1 MKRNRWTEEDINI
14 LMKSVFESLTIEQGC
29 KKASSRLSGRHS
41 VASCRVMYHRITN
54 TKKKNYVKPEIN
66 VVEVI
71 KVEKPKSLIE
81 QLQEVAKNSKEVYDA
96 VNILIDKLN
105 NFKF

>member
-1 MKRNRWTEEDINI
+1 MKRNRWTEEDIHI

-41 VASCRVMYHRITN
+41 VGSCKIMYHRI
-54 TKKKNYVKPEIN
+54 TKKKNYVKPEID
-66 VVEVI
+66 V
-71 KVEKPKSLIE
+71 KVEKPKSLIK
-81 QLQEVAKNSKEVYDA
+81 QLQELAKNSKEVYDA

>member
-1 MKRNRWTEEDINI
+1 MKRNRWTEEDINT

-41 VASCRVMYHRITN
+41 VDSCKVMYYRI
-54 TKKKNYVKPEIN
+54 TKKKNYVKPEIDIAE
-66 VVEVI
+66 VV
-71 KVEKPKSLIE
+71 KVERPKSLIE

-96 VNILIDKLN
+96 VNVLIDKLN